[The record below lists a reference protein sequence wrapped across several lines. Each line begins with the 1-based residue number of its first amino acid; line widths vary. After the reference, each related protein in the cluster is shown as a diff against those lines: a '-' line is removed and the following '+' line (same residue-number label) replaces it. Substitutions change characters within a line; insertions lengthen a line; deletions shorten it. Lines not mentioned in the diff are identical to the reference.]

1 MVALETPRAPG
12 AAPRRQGFSPAGGR
26 SRRRRR
32 GAHSWLVYRF
42 GLSIGGRAG
51 AGLDERRR
59 RRDGEPMAKI
69 LLAEDD
75 DTLRQFLEWELGKA
89 GHEVF
94 AVRDGSEALPVLAEG
109 RFDVLVA
116 DIVMPEIDGIELARR
131 AGAIDPGLR
140 ILFITGFS
148 AVALRSRGARLP
160 EAKVLSKPFHLR
172 VLVDEIDKLMAA

>member
-1 MVALETPRAPG
+1 
-12 AAPRRQGFSPAGGR
+12 
-26 SRRRRR
+26 
-32 GAHSWLVYRF
+32 
-42 GLSIGGRAG
+42 
-51 AGLDERRR
+51 
-59 RRDGEPMAKI
+59 MAKI

-75 DTLRQFLEWELGKA
+75 DTLRQFLEWELVKA

-94 AVRDGSEALPVLAEG
+94 AVRDGGEALPVLAEG

-116 DIVMPEIDGIELARR
+116 DIVMPEMDGIELARR
-131 AGAIDPGLR
+131 AGAVDPGLR

-172 VLVDEIDKLMAA
+172 VLVNEIDKLMAA